1 MNLYA
6 FLLLIRLCQFNF
18 QGPAKEPYEAGVI
31 ICLPFRIFLTFL
43 CHFHFLGYFTVF
55 FQTLFKVVLES
66 IFTWAL
72 LNSFFVSGI
81 FFFFHFFLEFNQF
94 LFKLSWF
101 LSILHFWIR
110 VIFHILKYLSV
121 FNSVWS
127 VNLHF
132 SFTSLL
138 FCRGVFLNW
147 PL

>member
-1 MNLYA
+1 MRASVSHKTYMNLYA

-43 CHFHFLGYFTVF
+43 CRFHFLDYFTVF

-81 FFFFHFFLEFNQF
+81 FFFPSISFLSSINFFLN
-94 LFKLSWF
+94 
-101 LSILHFWIR
+101 
-110 VIFHILKYLSV
+110 YPG
-121 FNSVWS
+121 
-127 VNLHF
+127 
-132 SFTSLL
+132 
-138 FCRGVFLNW
+138 FCPFCISESE
-147 PL
+147 